1 MRKLIVP
8 TLILALAACATPYQE
23 KSGLLGGVSTSQ
35 IGRDTYR
42 IEGRLNA
49 FSSGGMLQDYLLL
62 RAAETAASRGAQG
75 FIILGSQD
83 TSRSGTIAIPGQA
96 ITTGSAYAVGNTAYG
111 QTTTTYT
118 PLQAFNIV
126 KPGGLLM
133 IQIVY
138 DRVPEGMRYFSAS
151 EIISV
156 IGSRVNSPRKKQ
168 DSPGLTKPDYPTGPG
183 D

>member
-23 KSGLLGGVSTSQ
+23 SGLLGGVSASQ
-35 IGRDTYR
+35 IGRDAYR

-49 FSSGGMLQDYLLL
+49 YSSDGMLQDYLLL

-83 TSRSGTIAIPGQA
+83 TSRSGTITIPGQA
-96 ITTGSAYAVGNTAYG
+96 ITTGSAHAVGNTAYG

-118 PLQAFNIV
+118 PSQAYNFV
-126 KPGGLLM
+126 KPGGFLM
-133 IQIVY
+133 IQLVY
-138 DRVPEGMRYFSAS
+138 DQVPEGMQYFNAS

-168 DSPGLTKPDYPTGPG
+168 GSPSLTQPDYPTGYG
-183 D
+183 N